1 MLDAARFEEGGG
13 VDLAAGA
20 EPLYPTGGGG
30 VDLGEGLP
38 RCPGKP
44 VFIGIT
50 GLLGLFEWSA
60 DKGWGPCGAELG
72 NIPDV

>member
-1 MLDAARFEEGGG
+1 MAWPVAGLSYETGGVLDAAKLEEGGG

-38 RCPGKP
+38 RCP
-44 VFIGIT
+44 
-50 GLLGLFEWSA
+50 W
-60 DKGWGPCGAELG
+60 
-72 NIPDV
+72 

>member
-1 MLDAARFEEGGG
+1 MLDATRLEEGGG

-38 RCPGKP
+38 RCPG
-44 VFIGIT
+44 
-50 GLLGLFEWSA
+50 
-60 DKGWGPCGAELG
+60 
-72 NIPDV
+72 